1 MKRYG
6 LIGYPLEH
14 SFSPVYFQKKWKL
27 LGLTDY
33 SYELFPLRKID
44 ELPSLLSKNPG
55 ILGLNVT
62 IPFKKDV
69 LRFVDYFSDEVSVTK
84 SANTLKIIDGK
95 IYAYNTD
102 VFGFS
107 VLLEEVLVKNGGNI
121 PQKALVFG
129 TGGAAQSVIY
139 VLQRK
144 GIEVIKVSR
153 SIQKA
158 EFTYQL
164 LTKKIFDQ
172 CLLIV
177 NTTPVGMF
185 PHEEEVLPINFSYF
199 TPRHIVIDLVYN
211 PLETKL
217 MKQAKQWGAQ
227 VYSGLKMLYAQA
239 DRSWQIWNDNCL
251 E

>member
-1 MKRYG
+1 
-6 LIGYPLEH
+6 
-14 SFSPVYFQKKWKL
+14 
-27 LGLTDY
+27 
-33 SYELFPLRKID
+33 
-44 ELPSLLSKNPG
+44 
-55 ILGLNVT
+55 
-62 IPFKKDV
+62 
-69 LRFVDYFSDEVSVTK
+69 
-84 SANTLKIIDGK
+84 
-95 IYAYNTD
+95 
-102 VFGFS
+102 
-107 VLLEEVLVKNGGNI
+107 
-121 PQKALVFG
+121 
-129 TGGAAQSVIY
+129 
-139 VLQRK
+139 
-144 GIEVIKVSR
+144 
-153 SIQKA
+153 
-158 EFTYQL
+158 